1 MAEKDL
7 TSMTDKELA
16 DAIVA
21 ISKKLMEDQDAG
33 DMKQVKK
40 DIAESK
46 RLNKEM
52 NRRSA
57 EIEKEA
63 REKAKAEK

>member
-7 TSMTDKELA
+7 ASMTDKELA

-21 ISKKLMEDQDAG
+21 MSKKLMEDQNAG

-40 DIAESK
+40 DLAESK

-52 NRRSA
+52 DRRSA
-57 EIEKEA
+57 EIEKQ
-63 REKAKAEK
+63 AKQNK

>member
-1 MAEKDL
+1 MAEKEL
-7 TSMTDKELA
+7 ASMTDKELA

-21 ISKKLMEDQDAG
+21 MSKKLMEDQNAG

-40 DIAESK
+40 DLAESK

-52 NRRSA
+52 DRRSA
-57 EIEKEA
+57 EIEKQ
-63 REKAKAEK
+63 AKQNK